1 MVIVSETDGANQGLD
16 FILNP
21 NIASENNRVYY
32 VALSRAKEELFISV
46 PEIDSDVKDKL
57 IKVGFEIENCPVIP

>member
-1 MVIVSETDGANQGLD
+1 MVIVSEIDDANQGLD

-32 VALSRAKEELFISV
+32 VALSRAGEKLFISV
-46 PEIDSDVKDKL
+46 PKIDSKIKDKL
-57 IKVGFEIENCPVIP
+57 IKAGFEIINCS